1 MPVRHEECGEVEFFA
16 VSPVQRNADTTGQRC
31 PLPQIRMRH
40 QCAVKRVVT
49 ATEIRDCQAIAGYQ
63 SIVLEDGFVV
73 DLCYLAREELLKLR
87 SKCLKQKFNKKTRAF
102 EEQLDED
109 TFLVEY
115 VSSVIKNWTGL
126 KYDYLRQLILIET
139 DNLNLEDELP
149 FSKENAEILMKNSG
163 DFDTW
168 VTETVGDLENFT
180 MIK

>member
-1 MPVRHEECGEVEFFA
+1 MTEQTKTAPVSLSSLMTSSKTVTIEFPGMQDF
-16 VSPVQRNADTTGQRC
+16 N
-31 PLPQIRMRH
+31 
-40 QCAVKRVVT
+40 
-49 ATEIRDCQAIAGYQ
+49 
-63 SIVLEDGFVV
+63 V

-115 VSSVIKNWTGL
+115 VASVIKNWTGL
-126 KYDYLRQLILIET
+126 KYDYLRQIILIET
-139 DNLNLEDELP
+139 DNLNLEDELT
-149 FSKENAEILMKNSG
+149 FSKENAENLMKNSG